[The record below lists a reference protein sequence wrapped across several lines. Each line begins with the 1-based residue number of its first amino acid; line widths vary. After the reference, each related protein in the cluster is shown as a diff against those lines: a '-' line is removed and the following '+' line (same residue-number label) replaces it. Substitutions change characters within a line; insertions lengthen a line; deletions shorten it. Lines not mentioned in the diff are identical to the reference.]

1 MITEALITGV
11 ATGMAEALATH
22 SWVTIRNRVHRE
34 MGPAGQQLLEE
45 MDRHHEAIMALDS
58 RERRS
63 AALGLLPEVQD
74 QLQSLVRD
82 HEDAVTQG
90 LTNLGTY
97 FNSSHSPRSAMTQT
111 IQGSGNLAAATGQGN
126 INQATK
132 GGHIGDNKK
141 VSFGGL
147 VAIAAVIIVVLIF
160 VGKMASSVLG
170 GISGPSITADSTCGD
185 WLRADQSTQ
194 YQSAM
199 NIAVERNSPEKGDP
213 FIVQN
218 IQYDCQNNT
227 DTKLRDI
234 IKPAQ

>member
-1 MITEALITGV
+1 
-11 ATGMAEALATH
+11 MAEALATH
-22 SWVTIRNRVHRE
+22 SWVTIRNKVNRE
-34 MGPAGQQLLEE
+34 IGSPGQQLLEE
-45 MDRHHEAIMALDS
+45 MDRHHETIMALDP

-63 AALGLLPEVQD
+63 AALGLLPELRE
-74 QLQSLVRD
+74 QLQSLLHD
-82 HEDAVTQG
+82 HEDTITRG

-97 FNSSHSPRSAMTQT
+97 FNSSHSPRSTVTQRV
-111 IQGSGNLAAATGQGN
+111 QGSDNLTAATGQGN

-132 GGHIGDNKK
+132 GGHIGDKKK
-141 VSFGGL
+141 VSFGGP

-160 VGKMASSVLG
+160 VGKMANSLLG
-170 GISGPSITADSTCGD
+170 GADGPGITADSTCGD

-227 DTKLRDI
+227 ETKLRDI